1 MQAKDQQAEHAC
13 AQLVHQSKQELA
25 ALQQTLEQQHGTIL
39 ELQKT
44 LTTERENSEAF
55 ATRAQAEITRLQR
68 RDDDLQIRDAEQQQQ
83 QVPI

>member
-1 MQAKDQQAEHAC
+1 MQAKDQQAEHAR
-13 AQLVHQSKQELA
+13 VHQSKQELA
-25 ALQQTLEQQHGTIL
+25 AMQQTLEQQQGTIL

-55 ATRAQAEITRLQR
+55 ATRAQAEITLLQR
-68 RDDDLQIRDAEQQQQ
+68 REDDLQIRDAQQQQQ